1 MNIICDKT
9 LLSAAI
15 DGVFGAGSCHVLTVR
30 NHGAIEVVPEL

>member
-1 MNIICDKT
+1 MPLD
-9 LLSAAI
+9 LLDTYRAAI